1 MLRATATDKNAVQD
15 AAADED
21 ENLKK
26 KKKMQSRVH
35 KCGLSTMLK
44 SV

>member
-26 KKKMQSRVH
+26 KKIQSRVH

>member
-26 KKKMQSRVH
+26 KKKYNPGFTNVVFPP
-35 KCGLSTMLK
+35 C
-44 SV
+44 

>member
-26 KKKMQSRVH
+26 KKSNPGFTNVVFPP
-35 KCGLSTMLK
+35 C
-44 SV
+44 